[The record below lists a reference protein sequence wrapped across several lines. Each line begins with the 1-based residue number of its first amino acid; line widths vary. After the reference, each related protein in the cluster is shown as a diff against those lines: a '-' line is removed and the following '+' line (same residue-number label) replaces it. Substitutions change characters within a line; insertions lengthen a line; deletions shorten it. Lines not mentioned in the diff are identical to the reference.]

1 MSRQKKAQ
9 KPEEVKRIKGTIER
23 HGKYYRARWMVAGKL
38 YLRSTGTDD
47 PEKAAAK
54 LDEFLEPF
62 RLRDKANALA
72 VIKAQM
78 ETVAEEINELEAPAL
93 SMGEA
98 WEAYMASAERPDS
111 GEATLKGYK
120 SQYEAFAKWL
130 AAKHPPITALREV
143 TPKIASEYFNEF
155 AESHAPKTYNNLLK
169 FFRLFWRVLSKEI
182 RTGENPFAAIRTR
195 TVAKEGVRRELTVEE
210 LQRVCNFVR
219 GEMRTLFALGIYTG
233 QRLADCVLLQWGNV
247 DLVRGVLHVTPR
259 KTMRRV
265 GVELRIPIHAALAA
279 VLKETPSVQRHGYV
293 VPELA
298 ALYLK
303 YRSAL
308 SKRIQ
313 WVFRDCGIITH
324 RQSAEDKA
332 AGRNAICEVGFH
344 SLRHTFVSMAANAG
358 APLEIIGSI
367 VGHTSPAMTR
377 HYHHVSQDALLGAVR
392 AIPAVGTANLPQ
404 IAPNAL
410 EGVKSAF
417 SALSEAERKAFLEW
431 AASQV

>member
-1 MSRQKKAQ
+1 MSKKA
-9 KPEEVKRIKGTIER
+9 KVEEPKRVKGTIEK
-23 HGKYYRARWMVAGKL
+23 HGKFFRARWMVDGKL

-47 PEKAAAK
+47 PEKAAQK

-72 VIKAQM
+72 VVRAQM
-78 ETVAEEINELEAPAL
+78 EAVAEEIKEVEAPAL
-93 SMGEA
+93 SMAEA
-98 WEAYMASAERPDS
+98 WQAYIDSAERPDS

-120 SQYEAFAKWL
+120 SQYEAFVKWL

-143 TPKIASEYFNEF
+143 TTKIVNEYFNEF
-155 AESHAPKTYNNLLK
+155 EASHAPKTYNNLVK
-169 FFRLFWRVLSKEI
+169 FFRMFWRVLAKEI
-182 RTGENPFAAIRTR
+182 HATENPFAAIRMR

-265 GVELRIPIHAALAA
+265 GVELRIPIHAALAS
-279 VLKETPSVQRHGYV
+279 VLKETPSIQRHGYV

-313 WVFRDCGIITH
+313 WVFRDCGIVTH
-324 RQSAEDKA
+324 RKSAEDKA

-392 AIPAVGTANLPQ
+392 AIPEVGTANLPPA
-404 IAPNAL
+404 APNAL

-417 SALSEAERKAFLEW
+417 LAMSEAERKAFLEW
-431 AASQV
+431 AAKQA